1 MCFLNLKYTIGKE
14 VHMNNKGKIILVVFI
29 GIIALVAIIG
39 AAVLVNDIPSKMSVN
54 GSYISTSEFAS
65 SEGKSSTTLKF
76 NALKGTFQQI
86 SDSGNIIQEGKYEV
100 YDNIIKLS
108 GAQKTSNSLDYETMY
123 VDGDVIYYGF
133 AVSKEEIPDG
143 DTFDATATFDLG
155 VATISFEF
163 KSDGTYEDV
172 ITQTKSQ
179 VSSSYGTYTRE
190 GDYVCLTSFDE
201 ALNFKFYISNNKLIY
216 KSYVKQ

>member
-1 MCFLNLKYTIGKE
+1 MEAGNVT
-14 VHMNNKGKIILVVFI
+14 NN
-29 GIIALVAIIG
+29 
-39 AAVLVNDIPSKMSVN
+39 N
-54 GSYISTSEFAS
+54 
-65 SEGKSSTTLKF
+65 
-76 NALKGTFQQI
+76 
-86 SDSGNIIQEGKYEV
+86 
-100 YDNIIKLS
+100 
-108 GAQKTSNSLDYETMY
+108 

-179 VSSSYGTYTRE
+179 ESSSSYGTYTRE

>member
-1 MCFLNLKYTIGKE
+1 
-14 VHMNNKGKIILVVFI
+14 MNNKGKVILVVFI
-29 GIIALVAIIG
+29 GIIAFVAIIG

-65 SEGKSSTTLKF
+65 SDSKSSTKFKF
-76 NALKGTFQQI
+76 NALKDTFQQI

-108 GAQKTSNSLDYETMY
+108 GIEKTSNSLDYETMY

-155 VATISFEF
+155 VATISFAF

-179 VSSSYGTYTRE
+179 ESSSSYGTYTRE

-201 ALNFKFYISNNKLIY
+201 ALYFKFYVSNNKLIY